1 MSTRAQ
7 APSSHQKECGSQVNK
22 ELHWGP
28 ATGAGGLVGVESE
41 GVQPVGVRRA
51 PRSSPSERQSWPR
64 PSMESAVGSPCQN
77 RGPDFSALDPASSS
91 LGHITAAAATVAD
104 GLHLL
109 DQAPALGGF
118 AQEPPVVVGIA
129 RGSILSLLL
138 LLLGILHRPAPA
150 SETQSQASVAPSRAA
165 HPHPP

>member
-1 MSTRAQ
+1 
-7 APSSHQKECGSQVNK
+7 
-22 ELHWGP
+22 
-28 ATGAGGLVGVESE
+28 
-41 GVQPVGVRRA
+41 
-51 PRSSPSERQSWPR
+51 
-64 PSMESAVGSPCQN
+64 MESAVGSPCQN

-91 LGHITAAAATVAD
+91 LGHITAAAAAATVAD

-165 HPHPP
+165 HPHPPRVSRVYTFFSTHSTIVRHLKTVHLSNQGCGQTDLR